1 MPTAS
6 APLILASGSPR
17 RVALLG
23 GLGVPFQTVVS
34 DAPETI
40 DPGLGSDAQAV
51 VLAERKARDVAS
63 RLEAGIVLGA
73 DTIVVIDGDLLGKP
87 VDDTD
92 ATRMLRLLSGREH
105 RVVTGVAVVDADT
118 GSVNTSTVT
127 SIVRFRA
134 LSDREIAEYVATGEP
149 RGKAGAYAIQGLGA
163 GLVSALEGC
172 FTTVVGLPL
181 CETAR
186 LLSVAGVAVNP
197 RWPGCRLPDGAPCPR
212 SV

>member
-23 GLGVPFQTVVS
+23 EVGVPFQTVVS

-40 DPGLGSDAQAV
+40 DPGLTPEVQAV
-51 VLAERKARDVAS
+51 VLAERKARAVAS
-63 RLEAGIVLGA
+63 QFEAGIVLGA
-73 DTIVVIDGDLLGKP
+73 DTIVILKGHLLGKP
-87 VDDTD
+87 VDDAD
-92 ATRMLRLLSGREH
+92 ATRMLRRLSGREH
-105 RVVTGVAVVDADT
+105 RVVTGIAVIDAAT
-118 GSVNTSTVT
+118 GSVNTSDVT

-134 LSDREIAEYVATGEP
+134 LSDREIAAYVATGEP
-149 RGKAGAYAIQGLGA
+149 RGKAGAYAIQGIGA
-163 GLVSALEGC
+163 GLVSALDGC
-172 FTTVVGLPL
+172 FTNVVGLPL

-186 LLSVAGVAVNP
+186 LLRAAGVAVNP

-212 SV
+212 LV

>member
-6 APLILASGSPR
+6 LPLILASGSPR
-17 RVALLG
+17 RVALLSE
-23 GLGVPFQTVVS
+23 LGVLFQTVVS

-40 DPGLGSDAQAV
+40 DPLLGPEPQAAI
-51 VLAERKARDVAS
+51 LAERKARAVAS
-63 RLEAGIVLGA
+63 QRQSGIVLGA
-73 DTIVVIDGDLLGKP
+73 DTVVVIDGDLLGKP
-87 VDDTD
+87 VDDAD
-92 ATRMLRLLSGREH
+92 ATRMLRLLRDRGH
-105 RVVTGVAVVDADT
+105 RVITGIAVVDAGT

-134 LSDREIAEYVATGEP
+134 LSDREIALYVATAEP

-172 FTTVVGLPL
+172 FTNVVGLPL

-186 LLSVAGVAVNP
+186 LLRAAGVTVNP
-197 RWPGCRLPDGAPCPR
+197 TWPGCRLPDGAPCPR
-212 SV
+212 LV